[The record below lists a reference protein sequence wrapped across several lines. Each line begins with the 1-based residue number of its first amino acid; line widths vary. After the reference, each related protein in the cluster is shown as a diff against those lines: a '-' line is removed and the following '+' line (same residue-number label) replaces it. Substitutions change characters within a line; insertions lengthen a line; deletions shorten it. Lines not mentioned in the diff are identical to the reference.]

1 MTMFKTFLNIVVF
14 FVLLLC
20 NAALFTWCATHLELN
35 LPLEKTLINNVLA
48 EGTPQQPLIPT
59 AVMREKGI
67 AWSKSI
73 HYKSLQSTLS
83 HRMKSNQWVV
93 VRFKVGEIHLS
104 EKERVKIEAA
114 LQHLNIGHSD
124 AVQVSAGATF
134 SQNSLLS
141 AQTAKLR
148 AQTVARVIYPYTQTV
163 KMLYRLNLEEGLVSV
178 EFFQPPK

>member
-1 MTMFKTFLNIVVF
+1 MFKTFFNIVAF

-35 LPLEKTLINNVLA
+35 LPLERTFINNVLA
-48 EGTPQQPLIPT
+48 EAPPQPLIPT
-59 AVMREKGI
+59 AVMREKGM

-93 VRFKVGEIHLS
+93 VKFKTGETHLT
-104 EKERVKIEAA
+104 EKERIKIENA

-124 AVQVSAGATF
+124 AVQVSAGATS

-148 AQTVARVIYPYTQTV
+148 AQSVARVIYPYTQTV